1 MSSSSCGPT
10 TTAMVSY
17 RLFLT
22 SIPPIGNVNLSCIT
36 RHIIKH
42 VLFFGLDACFD
53 LISIRR
59 CIFILLVG
67 GTFALY
73 SLICRYAK
81 VSLIPNNQPED
92 RELSNYKLDIP
103 SNELKRAQNI
113 KKKMENSKMARYI
126 LFIVTIMGTSM
137 VIGDGILTPSISGN
151 SLLWPTCT

>member
-1 MSSSSCGPT
+1 M
-10 TTAMVSY
+10 
-17 RLFLT
+17 R
-22 SIPPIGNVNLSCIT
+22 
-36 RHIIKH
+36 
-42 VLFFGLDACFD
+42 ACFD
-53 LISIRR
+53 LISVRR

-92 RELSNYKLDIP
+92 SELSNYKLDIP